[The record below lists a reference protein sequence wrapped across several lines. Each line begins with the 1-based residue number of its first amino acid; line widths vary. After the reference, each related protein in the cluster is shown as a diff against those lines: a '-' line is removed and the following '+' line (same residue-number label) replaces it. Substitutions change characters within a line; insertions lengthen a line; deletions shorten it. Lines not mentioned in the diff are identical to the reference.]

1 MIVLGITIFNLINKI
16 YKDLCAAK
24 AAHTA
29 LKLIL
34 LAANKSLF
42 PD

>member
-29 LKLIL
+29 R
-34 LAANKSLF
+34 AANKNLF